1 MTRLNL
7 RKAISRFLLL
17 KVKLAV
23 LFLCLFQTTFAEIL
37 DPKENHLLLRKIS
50 EALDK
55 AGIDVIQNYKSG
67 VETKGKPVLAPL
79 ANFPIEN
86 WKISNWQQE
95 LDKEIFKAILAVPD
109 NSPGGSFHTK
119 WDKSINERIFIS
131 FAREDAAIAEAV
143 SAILKENG
151 YEVFTYLS
159 NNRDP
164 IYSTEQIAHYMKT
177 ASTHLV
183 IDTKTARSKEG
194 VTAEA
199 LTYAKYWSS
208 EILKDNMDLENKI
221 KIAAQN
227 KNIITP
233 SYEELVKRFKMLPEY
248 STLNDAEVK
257 KDIANLY
264 EITKN
269 NLSGFITGLIEKET
283 MTFTNK
289 MNNGKESYAPY
300 RYNSFL
306 KNILESFFEG
316 SPYICRLCHLPLSF
330 PVCLPLLITRAK

>member
-7 RKAISRFLLL
+7 RKAINRFLLR

-37 DPKENHLLLRKIS
+37 DPNENHPLLRKIA
-50 EALDK
+50 EALHK
-55 AGIDVIQNYKSG
+55 TGIDVIQNYMSG

-86 WKISNWQQE
+86 WNISNWQQE

-109 NSPGGSFHTK
+109 NSPGDSFRKK

-131 FAREDAAIAEAV
+131 FAREDAVIADAV

-151 YEVFTYLS
+151 YEVFTYLA

-164 IYSTEQIAHYMKT
+164 IYSTEQIAHYMKS

-199 LTYAKYWSS
+199 LTYAKYWSP
-208 EILKDNMDLENKI
+208 EILKNNMDLENKI
-221 KIAAQN
+221 KISAQN

-257 KDIANLY
+257 KEIGNLY
-264 EITKN
+264 DITKD

-283 MTFTNK
+283 VTLTTK
-289 MNNGKESYAPY
+289 MNYGKETYAPY
-300 RYNSFL
+300 RYNNFL
-306 KNILESFFEG
+306 KDILKSFFEG
-316 SPYICRLCHLPLSF
+316 SPYICRICHLPLSF
-330 PVCLPLLITRAK
+330 PVCLPLLIIPIK